1 MGQVVIDTIYFE
13 EEVSNYP
20 RTQFLLERFA
30 KARHIPIKRYG
41 ELFNK
46 RSQNFRLQKL
56 KPALILAKKYKRH
69 VLPTPEGFGIGGVR
83 NFYFA
88 HMNNCLYDC
97 RYCFLQGMYSSANY
111 VLFVNYEDFDRAL
124 SKCIQQH
131 PNDSITFFSGYDCDS
146 LAMENITG
154 FAAHLLPV
162 FKNFKSALLELRT
175 KSVQIKPLESITPI
189 DNCVIAYS
197 LIPKIISQA
206 LDHKAPSIDRR
217 LGAMV
222 RLAKLGWKI
231 GLRFDPLIYG
241 INWKMQYKELFD
253 LIFATIPT
261 ASIHSVS
268 YGPLR
273 FPKAM
278 FRKIVKFYPEE
289 KLFAGALPEKDGLVA
304 YKPEIEEEMADF
316 CQEMFTNF
324 ISDTIVFQCTSEV
337 QAAGRA
343 IL

>member
-1 MGQVVIDTIYFE
+1 MGRAVIDTIYFE
-13 EEVSNYP
+13 EEVRNHP
-20 RTQFLLERFA
+20 RTQSLLDHFA
-30 KARHIPIKRYG
+30 KARHIPIERYG

-56 KPALILAKKYKRH
+56 KPALILAKKHKGH
-69 VLPTPEGFGIGGVR
+69 VLPTPKGFGIGGTK

-88 HMNNCLYDC
+88 HMLNCLYDC
-97 RYCFLQGMYSSANY
+97 RYCFLQGMYTSANY

-124 SKCIQQH
+124 SKCIQQYPH
-131 PNDSITFFSGYDCDS
+131 DSITFFSGYDCDS
-146 LAMENITG
+146 LALENITG
-154 FAAHLLPV
+154 FAAHMLPV
-162 FKNFKSALLELRT
+162 FKNFNSALLELRT
-175 KSVQIKPLESITPI
+175 KSVQTHPLESITPI

-197 LIPKIISQA
+197 LMPQIISKA

-241 INWKMQYKELFD
+241 INWKTHYKELFN
-253 LIFATIPT
+253 LIFAAIPIT
-261 ASIHSVS
+261 SIHSVS

-278 FRKIVKFYPEE
+278 FRKIVKLYPEE

-316 CQEMFTNF
+316 CQRMFTKF

-337 QAAGRA
+337 QAEGQANE
-343 IL
+343 